1 MTQLAANQVLDRY
14 TVLDLLGQGGM
25 AMVYRL
31 RHNQLET
38 EHALKVLTITKAS
51 VRRRLILEGK
61 VQANLR
67 HQNVVAVTDV
77 LSIAGAPGLL
87 MEYIQGPALDDWLE
101 RYKPNLDEIEAIFRG
116 VVAGVGHAHNTG
128 LIHRDLKPA
137 NIMVDRSGDK
147 LVPKVAD
154 FGLAKIFAEEEED
167 DEGKRKRTRSGVAM
181 GTPSYMAPEQIRSA
195 KDVDVR
201 ADVYSLGCILY
212 EMVTGELAFG
222 QHDLPSIFDAVL
234 AGSFE
239 PVDSHVPDVPERFQ
253 NCILGCMHID
263 ANRRIPDCDTLLE
276 VLSGGTWAGAES
288 AGDTWSGSSMD
299 LDAND
304 EPADVAVKDTV
315 ASEGGRTQWP
325 VAGFSFSDEAL
336 EASYAPK
343 PDPLPTIEEIAIET
357 MGASLLGT
365 MDMNSMDSQAGVVT
379 QQKTVIIKQGGG
391 WINTMASLATVAL
404 LIPVLFM
411 VIRSNDTAREAIL
424 QPLANAVPIAAPL
437 LIPGNVRAEKAAAQK
452 KLDDLVIGGGGDG
465 VAVVDDGKGENKP
478 KAVYSEQSGE
488 VTEEMKLDDKTII
501 VNVGPT
507 YVVEDEDAVP
517 EGQELTETEGEGKV
531 TAEVRVDDEAAG
543 EEEKEADVVVQMTTE
558 EIADLPEDK
567 LPPGYGAV
575 SVEGEAT
582 SVWLSSDQGRIEPG
596 LVLAGKYR
604 IMATFEGVGEVGAG
618 EVHIP
623 VGKKVTLRCDAMFQ
637 KCVR

>member
-1 MTQLAANQVLDRY
+1 MSQLAANQVLDRY

-67 HQNVVAVTDV
+67 HVNVVAVTDV

-116 VVAGVGHAHNTG
+116 IVEGVAHAHAQG

-137 NIMVDRSGDK
+137 NIMIDRSGDK

-154 FGLAKIFAEEEED
+154 FGLAKIFSEEEED
-167 DEGKRKRTRSGVAM
+167 EQGKRKRTRSGVAM
-181 GTPSYMAPEQIRSA
+181 GTPAYMAPEQIRSA

-201 ADVYSLGCILY
+201 ADVYSLGCVLY
-212 EMVTGELAFG
+212 EMVTGELAFN
-222 QHDLPSIFDAVL
+222 QDDLPSIFDAVL

-239 PVDSHVPDVPERFQ
+239 PVDTLVPDIPERFH
-253 NCILGCMHID
+253 NTILGCMQID
-263 ANRRIPDCDTLLE
+263 MSRRIPDCATILE
-276 VLSGGTWAGAES
+276 VLAGGSYEGAEP
-288 AGDTWSGSSMD
+288 AGDTWSGSAMD
-299 LDAND
+299 LDGAEAARKVTD
-304 EPADVAVKDTV
+304 PSAV
-315 ASEGGRTQWP
+315 GRSVWP
-325 VAGFSFSDEAL
+325 VAGFSFTDEAL
-336 EASYAPK
+336 EASYAPD
-343 PDPLPTIEEIAIET
+343 PDPLPTIDEIAVDT

-365 MDMNSMDSQAGVVT
+365 IDASDSQAGVVT
-379 QQKTVIIKQGGG
+379 QHKTVIVKQGGG

-404 LIPVLFM
+404 LVPILFM
-411 VIRSNDTAREAIL
+411 VVRSNDTAREALLAPI
-424 QPLANAVPIAAPL
+424 ANAVPFTESI
-437 LIPGNVRAEKAAAQK
+437 LIPARVRAEKAASQQ
-452 KLDDLVIGGGGDG
+452 KLDDLIKPDP
-465 VAVVDDGKGENKP
+465 VVGASAEANKP

-488 VTEEMKLDDKTII
+488 VTEKMKLDDKTII
-501 VNVGPT
+501 VQTGPQ
-507 YVVEDEDAVP
+507 YIVENEDQLP
-517 EGQELTETEGEGKV
+517 EGAAEDNAEAAAENTI
-531 TAEVRVDDEAAG
+531 TAEVRVDEEKGEDEA
-543 EEEKEADVVVQMTTE
+543 EADVVVQMTTE

-575 SVEGEAT
+575 TIEGEAT
-582 SVWLSSDQGRIEPG
+582 EVWLTSDQGRVEPG

-604 IMATFEGVGEVGAG
+604 IMATFPDVGEVGAG